1 MIKNI
6 NKKKSLFLKALKK
19 DKDLKHYKRGIKA
32 IKNLPLNSFKNL
44 INILNNWKGGK
55 KIWLNQKLK
64 HLKLISYAEDL

>member
-6 NKKKSLFLKALKK
+6 NKKRSLFLKELKK
-19 DKDLKHYKRGIKA
+19 DKDLKQHKKGIKA

-55 KIWLNQKLK
+55 KI
-64 HLKLISYAEDL
+64 